1 MELDVYDFKGRG
13 VALAMYNVDE
23 VCLIS
28 FWAHT
33 PQFFVDFSSYVDQ
46 VC

>member
-13 VALAMYNVDE
+13 VALTMYNVDE

-33 PQFFVDFSSYVDQ
+33 PHLFVDFSSYVDQ